1 MFQSREVSKVTHST
15 HTVTAS
21 LSGLSRRYL
30 KQNLKQQNLKQSLN
44 QSLNQSHLQGQHQ
57 GFTLLEV
64 LIAIAVFSLISLSSF
79 TIFDSVLKG
88 DRTSKQKSERHNELQ
103 RAFLIIERDITQI
116 ARRSAR
122 LNGESP
128 QSKLIQ
134 TSSDN
139 FASEEQAIAFV
150 RHGWTNPGLL
160 LPRSDMQ
167 AVAYRLVDETLERLH
182 FNFVDAVVGDEPK
195 IRPLMKDVTAL
206 TIEFYSG
213 NKWQET
219 WPGNTLPFAIAIEL
233 DTIDYGI
240 IRRQFLVPGDNP

>member
-1 MFQSREVSKVTHST
+1 MFQSREGSKVTHPT
-15 HTVTAS
+15 HTVPTS
-21 LSGLSRRYL
+21 PSGLSRRDL
-30 KQNLKQQNLKQSLN
+30 KQNLKQQNLK

-64 LIAIAVFSLISLSSF
+64 LIAIAIFSLISLSSF

-88 DRTSKQKSERHNELQ
+88 DRASKQKSERHNELQ

-134 TSSDN
+134 SAEDSFT
-139 FASEEQAIAFV
+139 SEEQAIAFV

-182 FNFVDAVVGDEPK
+182 FNFVDAVVGEEPK
-195 IRPLMKDVTAL
+195 VRPLMKDVTKVAF
-206 TIEFYSG
+206 EFYDG
-213 NKWQET
+213 KKWQEA
-219 WPGNTLPFAIAIEL
+219 WPGNALPFAIAIEL

>member
-1 MFQSREVSKVTHST
+1 MQVAFNTQRMAISHVSLPSKKNT
-15 HTVTAS
+15 
-21 LSGLSRRYL
+21 
-30 KQNLKQQNLKQSLN
+30 
-44 QSLNQSHLQGQHQ
+44 Q

-88 DRTSKQKSERHNELQ
+88 DQTSKNKSERHNELQ
-103 RAFLIIERDITQI
+103 RAFLLIERDITQI

-122 LNGESP
+122 LNGEAP
-128 QSKLIQ
+128 LAKFIQSAED
-134 TSSDN
+134 S

-182 FNFVDAVVGDEPK
+182 FNFVDAVVGEEPK
-195 IRPLMKDVTAL
+195 VRPLMKDVTELAF
-206 TIEFYSG
+206 EFYDG
-213 NKWQET
+213 KKWQKVWAT
-219 WPGNTLPFAIAIEL
+219 NSLPLAIAIEV
-233 DTIDYGI
+233 DTKDFGV